1 MQIYIMH
8 TANTLLSCFTNP
20 INSEGPGW
28 IIPLQ
33 TGQLPGQFPHA
44 LLRLQ
49 SGHTTQP
56 HLESCGYG
64 SITKKS
70 NKLPSDEPENMI
82 TTISFKQN
90 KTKTK
95 NKANTKQIQGKYK
108 AKQNKAKHTASFIH

>member
-1 MQIYIMH
+1 MH
-8 TANTLLSCFTNP
+8 QLNILLSSFTNP
-20 INSEGPGW
+20 INSDGPGC

-33 TGQLPGQFPHA
+33 TGQLPGQFPQA

-70 NKLPSDEPENMI
+70 NKLPSDEPENI
-82 TTISFKQN
+82 IIRIS
-90 KTKTK
+90 
-95 NKANTKQIQGKYK
+95 
-108 AKQNKAKHTASFIH
+108 